1 MRRKMSELWDLL
13 KKATVANVT
22 SGVVLMVGMYILYL
36 MDKPDGILLI
46 LGGASTYLWNLK
58 KE

>member
-1 MRRKMSELWDLL
+1 MNEIWDLL

-22 SGVVLMVGMYILYL
+22 SGVVLMAGMYILYL
-36 MDKPDGILLI
+36 MEKPDGILLI
-46 LGGASTYLWNLK
+46 IGGASTYLWNLK